1 MLPLASILAA
11 RAGVILM
18 FWRYI
23 TQLIRRTIGVI
34 FRRKNKIVDAE
45 TNFKSN
51 QEAKRPTADGSVL
64 VSSCDGEG
72 IGDAKE

>member
-23 TQLIRRTIGVI
+23 TQLIRRIIGVI

-51 QEAKRPTADGSVL
+51 Q
-64 VSSCDGEG
+64 
-72 IGDAKE
+72 